1 MIVDVIKL
9 PSMMFL
15 NIIVLRSII
24 IIFVVV
30 VGVWRCLV
38 GEVGFSI
45 ILGMELEFA

>member
-9 PSMMFL
+9 PRMMFL
-15 NIIVLRSII
+15 IIVVRSI

-45 ILGMELEFA
+45 NLGMELEFAYV